1 MLCPNCGSSKTELME
16 QPFSQTIKR
25 EEING
30 IINRIGMELRFILS
44 RQKTEGQNDGLTI
57 NMTRNNGWVCHD
69 CGNSFS
75 KDNIPDIVINGYKIF
90 ITEQFISDYF
100 RQTAKSDLKD
110 LFTELRKKLDKSI
123 KRFTKN
129 HDGDQQFVMEIIIS
143 KIKYSLTCEIRFK
156 EMRGISMEGLVRKR

>member
-1 MLCPNCGSSKTELME
+1 MLCPNCGSSKTELIE
-16 QPFSQTIKR
+16 QPFNQTIKR
-25 EEING
+25 EETNG
-30 IINRIGMELRFILS
+30 IISRIGMELRFILS
-44 RQKTEGQNDGLTI
+44 REKAEGKNGGSTI
-57 NMTRNNGWVCHD
+57 NMTRNSGWVCHD

-75 KDNIPDIVINGYKIF
+75 NGSIPDTIINGYKIF
-90 ITEQFISDYF
+90 FKEQFISDYF
-100 RQTAKSDLKD
+100 CETAKSDLKD